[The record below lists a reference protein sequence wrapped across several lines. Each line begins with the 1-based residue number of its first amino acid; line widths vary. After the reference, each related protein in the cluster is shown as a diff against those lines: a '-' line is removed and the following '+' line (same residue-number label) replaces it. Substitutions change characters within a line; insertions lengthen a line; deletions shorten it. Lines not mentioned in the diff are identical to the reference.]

1 VSLTAGPLSWA
12 AQSVAAYHK
21 WHANA
26 IIAEKNHGGEMVE
39 STLATVDKDAAVQT
53 VWASQGKAARAE
65 PVVAKYQKGLVHH
78 VGHFGEL
85 EEQMT
90 NWYHESG
97 LPSPDRLDAMVWA
110 MHALMLGPGPAPL
123 VGVGGATQTSHW
135 RS

>member
-1 VSLTAGPLSWA
+1 MSLTAGPLSWA

-53 VWASQGKAARAE
+53 VWASHGKAARAE

-78 VGHFGEL
+78 VGTFGEL
-85 EEQMT
+85 EDQMC
-90 NWYHESG
+90 NWVPDSG
-97 LPSPDRLDAMVWA
+97 SEPLRRPGVGYGA
-110 MHALMLGPGPAPL
+110 MLGPGAPL
-123 VGVGGATQTSHW
+123 VGWAARRVSTGGRWMSRA
-135 RS
+135 